1 VPNSPEL
8 GAQQLALVSG
18 QIDEHDAEQRQS
30 HRPLK
35 AEKVDRSSMELF
47 GKQSMSG
54 PRRKCMKYLPD
65 NYLAGKT
72 ENHAIDSMDVIVFA
86 RNGQ

>member
-1 VPNSPEL
+1 MSNSPEL

-30 HRPLK
+30 HRPPK

-65 NYLAGKT
+65 NICQGKRKT
-72 ENHAIDSMDVIVFA
+72 M
-86 RNGQ
+86 RLTRRM

>member
-18 QIDEHDAEQRQS
+18 QIDEHDAEQRQP
-30 HRPLK
+30 HRPTK
-35 AEKVDRSSMELF
+35 VEKVDRSSMELF

-65 NYLAGKT
+65 NYLAGKA
-72 ENHAIDSMDVIVFA
+72 ESYAIDSKDVIVFA